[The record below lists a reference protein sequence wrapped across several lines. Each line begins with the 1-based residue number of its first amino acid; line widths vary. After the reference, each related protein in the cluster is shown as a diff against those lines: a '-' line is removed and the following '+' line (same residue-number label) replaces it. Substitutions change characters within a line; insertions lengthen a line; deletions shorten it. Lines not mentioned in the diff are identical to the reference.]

1 MESNTNVQDNN
12 PESRAIIPNIIPLE
26 EYFQHR
32 LDSNIILPE
41 DQALMNNVS
50 DNPWLNNF
58 AKKNLEALT
67 RDLDSDDKEILE
79 GLLDLSKEYEDKK
92 KLSEAI
98 NSVNAQLAVQN
109 TSNNIQNKKY
119 NKTQGFKSRKQ
130 SKKFKPVKKSN
141 NIFKPSDETIR
152 NFQMPSSKQE
162 GGYLIENK
170 EKRNAFR
177 TNKKSRKKYKYKGG
191 VDDGNASP
199 ITDTESPSQPVL
211 PEPTLDEIFLAIT
224 LHSDRN
230 TTGRNIFRDL
240 WKRNGDWLSTDS
252 QGNNVIH
259 QAVLFDRSILA
270 KMLIKRFEKDN
281 NHKQMLSLQNNNGN
295 TPLHVATN
303 TMVLD
308 GYGLNAFNK
317 MGIEE
322 NINLQ
327 NNDGNT
333 VLHMISNAQFES
345 LDDIKKTINNLT
357 KIPGIKINLQNNNG
371 DTPLVKTLLR
381 AASHGDDYE
390 VGISKV
396 IIETLLNNG
405 ANVDLKNNN
414 QESAISIALKYRY
427 HDILGLLYNHLA
439 KRQTK
444 RTLVEQMAHPSGA
457 RGRIPRGS
465 TDYSINTNAM
475 NKIKS
480 YLGGNK
486 TRNLLKYK
494 IKESVFS

>member
-50 DNPWLNNF
+50 DNLWLNNF

-177 TNKKSRKKYKYKGG
+177 TNKK
-191 VDDGNASP
+191 
-199 ITDTESPSQPVL
+199 
-211 PEPTLDEIFLAIT
+211 
-224 LHSDRN
+224 
-230 TTGRNIFRDL
+230 
-240 WKRNGDWLSTDS
+240 
-252 QGNNVIH
+252 
-259 QAVLFDRSILA
+259 
-270 KMLIKRFEKDN
+270 
-281 NHKQMLSLQNNNGN
+281 
-295 TPLHVATN
+295 
-303 TMVLD
+303 
-308 GYGLNAFNK
+308 
-317 MGIEE
+317 
-322 NINLQ
+322 
-327 NNDGNT
+327 
-333 VLHMISNAQFES
+333 
-345 LDDIKKTINNLT
+345 
-357 KIPGIKINLQNNNG
+357 
-371 DTPLVKTLLR
+371 
-381 AASHGDDYE
+381 
-390 VGISKV
+390 
-396 IIETLLNNG
+396 
-405 ANVDLKNNN
+405 
-414 QESAISIALKYRY
+414 
-427 HDILGLLYNHLA
+427 
-439 KRQTK
+439 
-444 RTLVEQMAHPSGA
+444 
-457 RGRIPRGS
+457 
-465 TDYSINTNAM
+465 
-475 NKIKS
+475 
-480 YLGGNK
+480 
-486 TRNLLKYK
+486 
-494 IKESVFS
+494 

>member
-1 MESNTNVQDNN
+1 MQ
-12 PESRAIIPNIIPLE
+12 
-26 EYFQHR
+26 
-32 LDSNIILPE
+32 
-41 DQALMNNVS
+41 
-50 DNPWLNNF
+50 
-58 AKKNLEALT
+58 KNLEALT

-119 NKTQGFKSRKQ
+119 NNTQGFKSRKQ

-199 ITDTESPSQPVL
+199 ITYTESPSQPVL

-230 TTGRNIFRDL
+230 KTGRDIFRDL

-270 KMLIKRFEKDN
+270 KMLIKRFEQDN

-345 LDDIKKTINNLT
+345 LDDIKN
-357 KIPGIKINLQNNNG
+357 
-371 DTPLVKTLLR
+371 
-381 AASHGDDYE
+381 Y
-390 VGISKV
+390 
-396 IIETLLNNG
+396 
-405 ANVDLKNNN
+405 
-414 QESAISIALKYRY
+414 
-427 HDILGLLYNHLA
+427 
-439 KRQTK
+439 
-444 RTLVEQMAHPSGA
+444 
-457 RGRIPRGS
+457 
-465 TDYSINTNAM
+465 
-475 NKIKS
+475 
-480 YLGGNK
+480 
-486 TRNLLKYK
+486 
-494 IKESVFS
+494 